1 MFRKTATVTVM
12 AAALL
17 LAGCS
22 SPQALTDRDYL
33 RLVKQN
39 VTELADHSNADIRK
53 DGQLACSSLD
63 EKDGWVQSVAA
74 LTQAGF
80 TGRDAGEFIAY
91 AVGRYCPELTSKLPN
106 A

>member
-1 MFRKTATVTVM
+1 MRKIVPLVGI
-12 AAALL
+12 AAVLL
-17 LAGCS
+17 LAGCT
-22 SPQALTDRDYL
+22 SPPRLTDSDYL

-39 VTELADHSNADIRK
+39 VSELADHSNADIRK

-63 EKDGWVQSVAA
+63 EKDGWIQSVAA

-80 TGRDAGEFIAY
+80 TGSDAGEFIAY
-91 AVGRYCPELTSKLPN
+91 AVGRYCPDLKSKLPN